1 MMVISRVR
9 MDNVTHTLIGV
20 AMARAGL
27 AQRFGRG
34 TTLVLAV
41 ASNLP
46 DVDGLWTMAGL
57 GDSHFSRRMVTHSLP
72 GFLLLGAVTATCF
85 RWLYRNQTW
94 RALFGLTLLGM
105 IVHVFFD
112 LVNSYGV
119 VLLYPFDRT
128 RFELAWVFIIDLV
141 LLGLLLAPLGLGP
154 LLKRHLN
161 PMRLWQAALV
171 GVAVYIAACGAA
183 RWQAERVLEET
194 AREQGLVPEFRYVFP
209 EVLGPHR
216 FRGVLKEPGGAYQV
230 YLIHVLS
237 REAVLRAEFRTDEH
251 HPAVQQARASDK
263 GRKVEWFFMAPVWE
277 MMNEA
282 APNGDLSGAGD
293 GHFCTVY
300 DLRFYSLITDL
311 RNPFRYGFY
320 VRDGEVE
327 ALGWE

>member
-1 MMVISRVR
+1 MVLSSRVR

-57 GDSHFSRRMVTHSLP
+57 GDSHFSRRMLTHSLP
-72 GFLLLGAVTATCF
+72 GFLLIGAVAATCF
-85 RWLYRNQTW
+85 QWFYRNQTW
-94 RALFGLTLLGM
+94 RALFGLTVLGM

-112 LVNSYGV
+112 LINSYGV

-141 LLGLLLAPLGLGP
+141 LLGLLLTPLGLGP

-161 PMRLWQAALV
+161 PMRLWQASLA
-171 GVAVYIAACGAA
+171 GVALYVAACGVA
-183 RWQAERVLEET
+183 RWQAERVLDQT
-194 AREQGLVPEFRYVFP
+194 VRQQGLVPEFRYVFP
-209 EVLGPHR
+209 EALGPHR
-216 FRGVLKEPGGAYQV
+216 FRGVLKEPEGPYQV

-237 REAVLRAEFRTDEH
+237 REAVLRAEFRTDQE
-251 HPAVQQARASDK
+251 HPAVRQARASDK

-277 MMNEA
+277 LMNGGLPNNKFPEA
-282 APNGDLSGAGD
+282 SNGHVCS
-293 GHFCTVY
+293 VY
-300 DLRFYSLITDL
+300 DLRFYNIVAN
-311 RNPFRYGFY
+311 RRIPFRYGFQ
-320 VRDGEVE
+320 VHDGEVVS
-327 ALGWE
+327 LGWE

>member
-1 MMVISRVR
+1 
-9 MDNVTHTLIGV
+9 MDNVTHTLIGL

-57 GDSHFSRRMVTHSLP
+57 GDSHFSRRMLTHSLP
-72 GFLLLGAVTATCF
+72 GFLLLGAVAATCF
-85 RWLYRNQTW
+85 RWLYPNQSW

-119 VLLYPFDRT
+119 VMLYPFDRT

-141 LLGLLLAPLGLGP
+141 LLGLLLTPLGLGP

-161 PMRLWQAALV
+161 PMRLWQASLV
-171 GVAVYIAACGAA
+171 GVALYVAACGVA
-183 RWQAERVLEET
+183 RSQAERVLDQT
-194 AREQGLVPEFRYVFP
+194 ARQQGLVPEFRYVFP
-209 EVLGPHR
+209 EALGPHR
-216 FRGVLKEPGGAYQV
+216 FRGVLKEPGGPYQV

-237 REAVLRAEFRTDEH
+237 REAVLRAEFQTDEQH
-251 HPAVQQARASDK
+251 AVVRQARASDK

-277 MMNEA
+277 MTRGTSQNSKFPTA
-282 APNGDLSGAGD
+282 GNGDL
-293 GHFCTVY
+293 CTVY
-300 DLRFYSLITDL
+300 DLRFYSIIAN
-311 RNPFRYGFY
+311 RRVPFRYGFQ
-320 VRDGEVE
+320 VRDEEVIP
-327 ALGWE
+327 LGWE

>member
-1 MMVISRVR
+1 MVTSRVR

-57 GDSHFSRRMVTHSLP
+57 GDSHFSRRMLTHSLP
-72 GFLLLGAVTATCF
+72 GFLFLGAVAATCF
-85 RWLYRNQTW
+85 RWFYPNQSW

-105 IVHVFFD
+105 IMHVFFD

-119 VLLYPFDRT
+119 VMLYPFDRT
-128 RFELAWVFIIDLV
+128 RYELAWVFIIDLV
-141 LLGLLLAPLGLGP
+141 LLGLLVAPLGLGP
-154 LLKRHLN
+154 LLKYRLD

-171 GVAVYIAACGAA
+171 CVAVYIASCGAA

-194 AREQGLVPEFRYVFP
+194 ARQQGLVPEFRYVFP
-209 EVLGPHR
+209 EALGPHR
-216 FRGVLKEPGGAYQV
+216 FRGVLKEPGGPYQV

-237 REAVLRAEFRTDEH
+237 REAVLRAEFQTDEH
-251 HPAVQQARASDK
+251 HRAVERARASEE
-263 GRKVEWFFMAPVWE
+263 GRQVEWFFMAPVWE
-277 MMNEA
+277 VTNEPSQNRKFHA
-282 APNGDLSGAGD
+282 AGNGDL
-293 GHFCTVY
+293 CTVY
-300 DLRFYSLITDL
+300 DLRFYSIIAH
-311 RNPFRYGFY
+311 RRIPFRYGFF
-320 VRDGEVE
+320 VRDGDVE